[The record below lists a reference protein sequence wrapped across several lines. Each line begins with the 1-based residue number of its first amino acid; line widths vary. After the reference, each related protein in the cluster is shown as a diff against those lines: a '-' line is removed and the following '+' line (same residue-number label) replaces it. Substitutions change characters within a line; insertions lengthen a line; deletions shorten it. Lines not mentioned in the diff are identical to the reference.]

1 MNVTEVIA
9 QLVAME
15 RAAWRCDPTT
25 MHSMLLT
32 VEEGILELERLTIDT
47 MRENVLLRQR
57 LDSCEQHSVIARP
70 LTPVRRMPESRA
82 NAS

>member
-1 MNVTEVIA
+1 MDVTEVIA
-9 QLVAME
+9 QLVDME
-15 RAAWRCDPTT
+15 RAAWKCDPTI

-32 VEEGILELERLTIDT
+32 VEEGILELERLMIDT

-57 LDSCEQHSVIARP
+57 PESCQQHSVIARP

-82 NAS
+82 HAS